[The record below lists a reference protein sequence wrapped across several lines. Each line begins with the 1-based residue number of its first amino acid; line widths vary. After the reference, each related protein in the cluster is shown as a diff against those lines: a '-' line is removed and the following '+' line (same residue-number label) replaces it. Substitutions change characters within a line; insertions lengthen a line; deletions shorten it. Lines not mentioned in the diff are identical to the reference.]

1 MSRGLLIAMLGGALL
16 GGCGSCKKDEAPK
29 AKTEE
34 SAAPARD
41 VPSTSAA
48 PRRNVPPR
56 MQPGELKRP
65 PSPAG
70 TMAERRPS
78 QLSDEERAS
87 MIEERRALRDERRT
101 ETLERFD
108 ADKDGKLSEDERAVM
123 RKTRAEERFAELDAD
138 GDGMLSEAELV
149 DPQVGR
155 RRMPVDFVTADT
167 NGDGK
172 LTSDELAVGLQKNRA
187 QMRRRIEDLNADGQS
202 NAPASD
208 R

>member
-1 MSRGLLIAMLGGALL
+1 MSRGLLIVMLGGALL
-16 GGCGSCKKDEAPK
+16 AGCGSCKQDEAPK

-34 SAAPARD
+34 AAPARD
-41 VPSTSAA
+41 MPSTSAA
-48 PRRNVPPR
+48 PRRTPPPR
-56 MQPGELKRP
+56 MQPGELKRQ
-65 PSPAG
+65 PSAAG

-87 MIEERRALRDERRT
+87 MVEERRAVREERKA

-108 ADKDGKLSEDERAVM
+108 ADKDGRLSEDERNVM

-138 GDGMLSEAELV
+138 GDGMLSEQEMV

-172 LTSDELAVGLQKNRA
+172 LTSDELAVGLQKSRA
-187 QMRRRIEDLNADGQS
+187 QMRRRVEDMKAGGEPQ
-202 NAPASD
+202 AP